1 MYNRRMKLIVGLGN
15 PGKKYEKTR
24 HNVGF
29 MAAQWLVDS
38 FAFEPF
44 KKAAKHKCE
53 MTGGFIGDDQVVL
66 IQPQTYMNL
75 SGQAVRSVAQFYKI
89 KQKDVIVISDD
100 VNIDTGT
107 IRVRP
112 SGSAGGHNGLKSIIQ
127 ELGTDEFIRVR
138 VGIAPLS
145 EFKGDLE
152 DYVLG
157 KLTKDEQAKIMVEV
171 MTNLPDVIEV
181 LLNEGIEKCMQKY
194 N

>member
-1 MYNRRMKLIVGLGN
+1 MKLIVGLGN
-15 PGKKYEKTR
+15 PGGKYEKTR

-53 MTGGFIGDDQVVL
+53 MTEGFIGSERVVL
-66 IQPQTYMNL
+66 IKPQTFMNL
-75 SGQAVRSVAQFYKI
+75 SGQAVQSVAQFYKI
-89 KQKDVIVISDD
+89 PIEDVIVISDD
-100 VNIDTGT
+100 VNIDAGT
-107 IRVRP
+107 LRIRR

-127 ELGTDEFIRVR
+127 ELGSDDFARVR
-138 VGIAPLS
+138 IGIAPMT

-157 KLTKDEQAKIMVEV
+157 KLTKEEQSKIMAEV
-171 MTNLPDVIEV
+171 MADLPKVIEI
-181 LLNEGIEKCMQKY
+181 LLNDGVEKAMQKF

>member
-1 MYNRRMKLIVGLGN
+1 MKLIVGLGN
-15 PGKKYEKTR
+15 PGKKYENTR

-29 MAAQWLVDS
+29 MAVQWLVDS

-44 KKAAKHKCE
+44 KKSAKHKCE
-53 MTGGFIGDDQVVL
+53 MTEGFIGSEKVIL
-66 IQPQTYMNL
+66 MKPQTFMNL
-75 SGQAVRSVAQFYKI
+75 SGQAVQSVAQFYKI
-89 KQKDVIVISDD
+89 PVEDAIIISDD

-107 IRVRP
+107 LRIRR

-127 ELGTDEFIRVR
+127 ELGTDEFVRVR
-138 VGIAPLS
+138 IGIKPLI

-157 KLTKDEQAKIMVEV
+157 KLTKDEQVKVMTEV
-171 MTNLPDVIEV
+171 MSDLPNIIEV
-181 LLNEGIEKCMQKY
+181 LLNEGVEKAMHQF